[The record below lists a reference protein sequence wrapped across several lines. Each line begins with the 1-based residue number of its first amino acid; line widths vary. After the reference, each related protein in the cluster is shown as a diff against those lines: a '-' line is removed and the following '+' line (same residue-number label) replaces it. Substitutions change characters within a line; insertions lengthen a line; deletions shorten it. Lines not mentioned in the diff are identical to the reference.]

1 MLVVAVHGQHAAGH
15 LVHDVGRGRVEDHIV
30 GKAAGQLAVAFQQLA
45 EACRL
50 LGRGQAAEQ
59 KQPDDLLK
67 HEAVVRVGFGGEGV
81 DVDAA
86 VDQAAGDRLHRAVGL
101 FFVADNVGHVGDARQ
116 HAGAVGV
123 AQAAL
128 DAEAVSLVRVQVGVV
143 GEIFAAEQFQLL
155 RLKRRNVGIVH
166 RSFPFL
172 YQNRG
177 AAKFRMG

>member
-1 MLVVAVHGQHAAGH
+1 MLGEGELRIISSAKP
-15 LVHDVGRGRVEDHIV
+15 RG
-30 GKAAGQLAVAFQQLA
+30 KLAVAFQQLA
-45 EACRL
+45 EARRPASAVGRL
-50 LGRGQAAEQ
+50 PKQ

-101 FFVADNVGHVGDARQ
+101 FFVADNVRHVGDARQ

-128 DAEAVSLVRVQVGVV
+128 DAEAVSLMRVQVGVV

-172 YQNRG
+172 YKTAGGQIPYGLILSDRG
-177 AAKFRMG
+177 GFVKSLP